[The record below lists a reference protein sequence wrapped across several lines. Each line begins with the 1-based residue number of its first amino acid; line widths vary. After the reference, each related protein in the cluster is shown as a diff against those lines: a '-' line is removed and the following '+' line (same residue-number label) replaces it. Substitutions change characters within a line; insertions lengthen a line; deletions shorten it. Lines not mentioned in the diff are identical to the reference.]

1 MLLTPEQY
9 FRLQGRKPRKRF
21 GQHFLSQSGTAEKI
35 VASADLDQN
44 DVAVEVGPGLGALTR
59 HILHRVNR
67 LHLVELD
74 RDLAGYLKENL
85 EPGNCRVEVH
95 QQDVM
100 TFDFSS
106 LSRREGRRMVL
117 LGNLPYNISS
127 PLLFHILSSGPAV
140 ERAVFMVQREV
151 GERIAAEAGGKDYG
165 VLSVLLGI
173 CSTVR
178 PLFTVD
184 PSQFYPPP
192 RVDSLVVR
200 IDFPDEPPAVGL
212 FFDFLRRLVSVSFQK
227 RRKTLQNSLKGSGW
241 FQAEV
246 LDEAFRACGIDPR
259 RRPETLRPEEFLKL
273 AEFLYRRGKR

>member
-1 MLLTPEQY
+1 MLLTPGQY

-127 PLLFHILSSGPAV
+127 PLSHPF
-140 ERAVFMVQREV
+140 V
-151 GERIAAEAGGKDYG
+151 GAG
-165 VLSVLLGI
+165 
-173 CSTVR
+173 
-178 PLFTVD
+178 
-184 PSQFYPPP
+184 
-192 RVDSLVVR
+192 
-200 IDFPDEPPAVGL
+200 
-212 FFDFLRRLVSVSFQK
+212 
-227 RRKTLQNSLKGSGW
+227 RRKGRVHGAKGSGG
-241 FQAEV
+241 AHCRGSGRKR
-246 LDEAFRACGIDPR
+246 L
-259 RRPETLRPEEFLKL
+259 RRPVGTPGDLFHGTPFV
-273 AEFLYRRGKR
+273 YR